1 VTDLQATAY
10 LVYASMPP
18 AEQRAAML
26 AMTTPQ
32 RRALL
37 PLLEAEHEEQVA
49 AMRCRPGDTCLI
61 VGGIEGNRFA
71 TVEVIERIGHWAWH
85 FENPSRKLSHA
96 GDAYVLRDCDLM
108 PIAEAMVRG
117 GAMVDEVQS

>member
-1 VTDLQATAY
+1 
-10 LVYASMPP
+10 MC
-18 AEQRAAML
+18 AMS
-26 AMTTPQ
+26 TPQ

-37 PLLEAEHEEQVA
+37 PLLEAEHEERVA

-71 TVEVIERIGHWAWH
+71 TVEVTERVGGWGWH
-85 FENPSRKLSHA
+85 FENPSRRLSHA

-108 PIAEAMVRG
+108 PITEAMVRG
-117 GAMVDEVQS
+117 